1 VKKVCKLDNATS
13 SFDNSLPECQSTLN
27 IKLVPKY
34 RQYNVPVHCQ
44 IQKKTA
50 GALLLAAALAQFC
63 ESVRPVVGISL
74 LVVAKLD
81 QAVLTWM

>member
-1 VKKVCKLDNATS
+1 MSVHT
-13 SFDNSLPECQSTLN
+13 QHQM
-27 IKLVPKY
+27 VPKY

-50 GALLLAAALAQFC
+50 GASLLAAALAQFC

-74 LVVAKLD
+74 LVVVAKLD